1 MQRTNFVK
9 RTVAEFE
16 AAKPLDIE
24 FLAMSLSGNSVKYV
38 KGYRLK
44 NGKPEPKIILWDSR
58 GRAYTRYI
66 SIKNVVVRLRN
77 VIVLYHDGW
86 AYIRD
91 REFDLFKRNN
101 HDQYTQRRMS

>member
-1 MQRTNFVK
+1 MQKKNYVQ

-16 AAKPLDIE
+16 AAKPLDVE
-24 FLAMSLSGNSVKYV
+24 FLSMSLSGNCVKYA
-38 KGYRLK
+38 KGFRVK
-44 NGKPEPKIILWDSR
+44 NGKPEPQFILWDSR

-66 SIKNVVVRLRN
+66 PKKNAVMRLRN